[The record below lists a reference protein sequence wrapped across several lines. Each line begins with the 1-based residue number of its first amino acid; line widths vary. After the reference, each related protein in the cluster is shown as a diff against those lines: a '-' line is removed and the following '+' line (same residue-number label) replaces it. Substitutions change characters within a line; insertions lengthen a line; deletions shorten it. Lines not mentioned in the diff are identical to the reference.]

1 MSYLEKNVISSRDV
15 VKVIPK
21 KNPIFLILK
30 WIWGVLGFWLLF
42 IPTFQAIKA
51 TIIYCTTEYLVTNFK
66 VLEKYGW
73 ISTHTDEMTLTKIEN
88 IVVKYSFFGKIFNYG
103 KIIIQG
109 ANHNNIVFSNIKNAE
124 AVKKEINELF

>member
-21 KNPIFLILK
+21 KNPISLILK
-30 WIWGVLGFWLLF
+30 WIWGVLGFWLIF

-73 ISTHTDEMTLTKIEN
+73 ISTHTDEMPLTKIEN
-88 IVVKYSFFGKIFNYG
+88 IVVEYSFLVK
-103 KIIIQG
+103 
-109 ANHNNIVFSNIKNAE
+109 FSIM
-124 AVKKEINELF
+124 EILLFRAQITTILFLVTLKMQKQ